1 MTAVY
6 GRRCAPPGDA
16 GPAARRR
23 PASLPDLDR
32 AQARAAAAARA
43 GLAPYTLDLATV
55 RGRCLARRCA
65 GRWGVVRITVDL
77 RGREADRFAAVEC
90 AACGRVWRRVAT
102 PPVRTRRGFQSVLL
116 TAILPASAHRWYA
129 RGRWHREG
137 DDGEV
142 LRECDL
148 GDLDEAVRAY
158 RGRQSAVLMRLQ
170 RAKDRRASLE
180 AAALADSRAL
190 MARLA
195 DIDAQRAADEAA
207 AAAREAA

>member
-1 MTAVY
+1 
-6 GRRCAPPGDA
+6 
-16 GPAARRR
+16 
-23 PASLPDLDR
+23 
-32 AQARAAAAARA
+32 
-43 GLAPYTLDLATV
+43 
-55 RGRCLARRCA
+55 
-65 GRWGVVRITVDL
+65 
-77 RGREADRFAAVEC
+77 
-90 AACGRVWRRVAT
+90 
-102 PPVRTRRGFQSVLL
+102 VLL